1 MAHPTDRAPD
11 PRGRLVVSL
20 LAEER
25 LSYAEIAGLHD
36 RDLGVDRKSLPP
48 ARPGGA
54 RRALSE
60 HTRLALAA
68 YLEQRD
74 PTPGPLIR
82 HYRTGRALKVS
93 WLEDMVYS
101 WRSGID
107 RRRRPDG
114 TGPLYSL
121 IRQYAEERRSAGRL
135 AATSEP
141 NVRRTLVNFASSV
154 QGAAPAEVTRRDVE
168 KWVGRAGLAPGT
180 RRREL
185 STIRTFWRWLT
196 VTGRAEH
203 DPTVGVERVREP
215 RRLPRGLQA
224 DQVAAV
230 LDACPDSR
238 ARLIVTLE
246 VQLGLRSCEV
256 ARLRVEDVNPWEWTV
271 RISGKGGHER
281 ILPVVDEATGAL
293 RDYLAEWPATR
304 GPLVRSY
311 NDPTKGI
318 SATHTHRIVNDACK
332 AAGLAETGHA
342 LRHTCATDMLLAGA
356 HLRNVQAALGHA
368 NLATTSR
375 YLPLV
380 VGELRDAMAGRSY
393 GTAS

>member
-1 MAHPTDRAPD
+1 MHPTDRAPD

-25 LSYAEIAGLHD
+25 LSYAEIAALD
-36 RDLGVDRKSLPP
+36 EQDLGVDRASLPP
-48 ARPGGA
+48 TRPGGA
-54 RRALSE
+54 RRPLSE
-60 HTRLALAA
+60 HTCLALAA

-74 PTPGPLIR
+74 PTAGPLIR
-82 HYRTGRALKVS
+82 SERGDRRLTVR
-93 WLEDMVYS
+93 WLEELVGS
-101 WRSGID
+101 WRTGID
-107 RRRRPDG
+107 RRRRPEGAG
-114 TGPLYSL
+114 TLDEL
-121 IRQYAEERRSAGRL
+121 VRQYTRERRGAGHL
-135 AATSEP
+135 A
-141 NVRRTLVNFASSV
+141 ASSV
-154 QGAAPAEVTRRDVE
+154 PNITSTLHRFADSVSSCPPGQVTRDDVDRFI
-168 KWVGRAGLAPGT
+168 GRPGLAPSN

-185 STIRTFWRWLT
+185 SVLRTFWRWLT
-196 VTGRAEH
+196 ITGRADT
-203 DPTVGVERVREP
+203 DPTVGVSRPKEP

-224 DQVAAV
+224 VQVAAV
-230 LDACPDSR
+230 LDACPDTR

-281 ILPVVDEATGAL
+281 ILPVVDEVTTAL
-293 RDYLAEWPATR
+293 RDYLAEHPATR
-304 GPLVRSY
+304 GPLIRSY
-311 NDPTKGI
+311 NEPTKGI
-318 SATHTHRIVNDACK
+318 SATHTHRIVNDAFR
-332 AAGLAETGHA
+332 AAGVPETGHA
-342 LRHTCATDMLLAGA
+342 LRHSCATDMLLGGA

-393 GTAS
+393 RSA